1 MQNVGPQAQSGY
13 TYQTIVNGVSPAMPA
28 NNNQTNA
35 MPTGPVQ
42 SQQGHS
48 QGYPLFAGHQTVHN
62 HRSRGYSNM
71 SGPNHSRS
79 STPIQSNVQLYQP
92 VQDPQAQ
99 LAPQNQPTFA
109 EQQVPDNK
117 AEYLLQ
123 ILAGN
128 PKAMDGLVQFCSA
141 LAKQS
146 SGQTHATSSAQTHQ
160 TIYPLHQPSVPPSPQ
175 TSSPGE
181 AGHPSEADIT
191 NAGQPP
197 LATEITQEFQQH
209 VDSLVEQ
216 PATTFKSYIQ
226 SDADFALYEM
236 AAWNAKRKDADIQN
250 RSQGYP
256 TDQLGK
262 SQIKQRIFY
271 AIQNM
276 DGDQDPASD
285 RGDFKD
291 CVAVRTV
298 QGLSDLETEILA
310 HKIMEEMRKVQCGE
324 PVIHLP
330 AESKLVQEAS
340 FTDKVDQVVEALSVS
355 GVPSTM

>member
-1 MQNVGPQAQSGY
+1 M
-13 TYQTIVNGVSPAMPA
+13 
-28 NNNQTNA
+28 
-35 MPTGPVQ
+35 
-42 SQQGHS
+42 
-48 QGYPLFAGHQTVHN
+48 
-62 HRSRGYSNM
+62 
-71 SGPNHSRS
+71 
-79 STPIQSNVQLYQP
+79 
-92 VQDPQAQ
+92 
-99 LAPQNQPTFA
+99 
-109 EQQVPDNK
+109 
-117 AEYLLQ
+117 
-123 ILAGN
+123 
-128 PKAMDGLVQFCSA
+128 
-141 LAKQS
+141 
-146 SGQTHATSSAQTHQ
+146 
-160 TIYPLHQPSVPPSPQ
+160 
-175 TSSPGE
+175 
-181 AGHPSEADIT
+181 
-191 NAGQPP
+191 
-197 LATEITQEFQQH
+197 ITQEFQEH

-216 PATTFKSYIQ
+216 PATTQFKGYIQ

-256 TDQLGK
+256 TDHLGK
-262 SQIKQRIFY
+262 SQIKQRIFD

-355 GVPSTM
+355 GVPSTI